1 MANPA
6 GVTAGVIFTT
16 AHASAAFAS
25 MSIVCGVSEIPRY
38 RSSTPVL
45 HPRHLVFS
53 TPPFLRPCPA
63 AAAVVLPHCYCCN
76 NDDGVRRR
84 IVEQEEEER
93 EHERRIRL
101 LYVYAAWLWYRA
113 L

>member
-53 TPPFLRPCPA
+53 TPPFLRPCPLLLLWCCTPEA
-63 AAAVVLPHCYCCN
+63 EFAKLLLDMLNTRNAVWQARERYDAGACQ
-76 NDDGVRRR
+76 GV
-84 IVEQEEEER
+84 QM
-93 EHERRIRL
+93 L
-101 LYVYAAWLWYRA
+101 
-113 L
+113 